1 MLIGDGFFFIVGKDD
16 PTAARQTVRGFLKS
30 FCFTFFGCLLREG
43 SNLPGWQVLR
53 QGYKSR
59 LQNYHDKR
67 KRVRF
72 RGHDHKCLIRLINL
86 VARIRIV

>member
-16 PTAARQTVRGFLKS
+16 PTAARQTVRGGSEELLFHL
-30 FCFTFFGCLLREG
+30 FGCLLREG

-86 VARIRIV
+86 VARIRII

>member
-16 PTAARQTVRGFLKS
+16 PTAARQTVRGAEELLFHLL
-30 FCFTFFGCLLREG
+30 GCLLREG